1 MFCSKCG
8 NQLKDGDRF
17 CAKCGAAV
25 MKQYEPQENPA
36 AEPVYLQPPMS
47 GIMETQPVNHPAA
60 ASVQKKS
67 KKGIIIGLS
76 LGGVMLAL
84 ILAVALIFV
93 FGLKGGSKGND
104 GSINL
109 GYSTVVYDDQYTY
122 FLSET
127 ETWAPCIKRVSNDL
141 SGQPEILYESEEFEG
156 DGWSMYPM
164 HCMFLWNDKI
174 CFIEY
179 TNYTEQGDEEFEI
192 HWLSKDG
199 NENGTLISYEDFI
212 GYARSL
218 YRDDFQPLMEEVY
231 FFGDYLIFSDR
242 YSFCQLNLNTGG
254 MFEYDTLLSIQGPAC
269 FVAYND
275 GYYYYFVPDTENNR
289 MGETLYRMYSDIE
302 EGVLGEAEE
311 IWKVPLR
318 DDEDVL
324 DFWEKYYPFIPKGD
338 YLYYADSE
346 NIYRLSIN
354 DGRIETLASYEGTY
368 NRFALCENGLY
379 YFKNMTLCFLNTE
392 TLEETIF
399 DKVER
404 VPNLIY
410 AGANDACWMQGDS
423 TSHRYNCFLQDEQ
436 GGSYTYFGEESNAA
450 VESGQDASTEEQETV
465 NTTELYASIVE
476 SALERYGSLSFGGSE
491 YECYAK
497 GVIKLDLKD
506 FNQDGTDELVMLYTP
521 EGEGVFPVIDVWTVQ
536 NGEAIQLFSGRSKN
550 ESQESEIT
558 FSLYENAGCFY
569 IPVYDSLD
577 HNPVYVHLYGFDE
590 NGNFGEVYQY
600 ENNAFYM
607 NQLPDG
613 KKFAGCNTF
622 SFYFNAQFSGV
633 DAYESQKRTMEESLQ
648 GDMEYMLNELGIA
661 MPENSSGNTFSAYD
675 YEGNWTWQQEDSD
688 MTASLQLKAT
698 DESTLSGEL
707 SFYRF
712 FSDQLTVFSA
722 IS

>member
-8 NQLKDGDRF
+8 NPLPDDAKF
-17 CAKCGAAV
+17 CSACGTSVKISQEASPV
-25 MKQYEPQENPA
+25 PQRPAGRSDEVENIQTPK
-36 AEPVYLQPPMS
+36 PDPF
-47 GIMETQPVNHPAA
+47 METQNFHGQIGYGVAA
-60 ASVQKKS
+60 PVQKKS
-67 KKGIIIGLS
+67 KKELIIGLS
-76 LGGVMLAL
+76 LGGVLLAV

-104 GSINL
+104 GSIPL

-127 ETWAPCIKRVSNDL
+127 ETWEPCIKRVSNDL
-141 SGQPEILYESEEFEG
+141 RGKPEILYEAEEIKG
-156 DGWSMYPM
+156 DGWSQYPM
-164 HCMFLWNDKI
+164 GCIFLWNEKI
-174 CFIEY
+174 CFIEI
-179 TNYTEQGDEEFEI
+179 TKATEQGNDEYEI
-192 HWLSKDG
+192 HWLSKNG
-199 NENGTLISYEDFI
+199 KENGTLVSYEQLNTHGDLL
-212 GYARSL
+212 S
-218 YRDDFQPLMEEVY
+218 QMEGAY
-231 FFGDYLIFSDR
+231 FFNDYLIFGNR
-242 YSFCQLNLNTGG
+242 FSFYRLDLNTGELCRQED
-254 MFEYDTLLSIQGPAC
+254 FLDLEGPAC
-269 FVAYND
+269 FVAYQN
-275 GYYYYFVPDTENNR
+275 GYYYYFVPDMENNI
-289 MGETLYRMYSDIE
+289 MGETLYRKAVNS
-302 EGVLGEAEE
+302 EAAE
-311 IWKVPLR
+311 IGKVPSQDN
-318 DDEDVL
+318 DDVG
-324 DFWEKYYPFIPKGD
+324 KYFSFIPKGD
-338 YLYYADSE
+338 YLYYADLD
-346 NIYRLSIN
+346 NIYRLNIE
-354 DGRIETLASYEGTY
+354 DGSTETLASYERTY
-368 NRFALCENGLY
+368 NRFTMCENGLY
-379 YFKNMTLCFLNTE
+379 YFKDMTLRFLNTE
-392 TLEETIF
+392 TMEETVF
-399 DKVER
+399 DEVER
-404 VPNLIY
+404 IPALIY
-410 AGANDACWMQGDS
+410 AGANDSCWMQGDA
-423 TSHRYNCFLQDEQ
+423 TSHRYDCFLQDEQ

-536 NGEAIQLFSGRSKN
+536 NGEAIQLFSGRSQN

>member
-8 NQLKDGDRF
+8 NPLPDDAKF
-17 CAKCGAAV
+17 CNTCGAPVKISQEAWPV
-25 MKQYEPQENPA
+25 PQQPAGIPDETVNIQATKSEPLMEAENF
-36 AEPVYLQPPMS
+36 
-47 GIMETQPVNHPAA
+47 
-60 ASVQKKS
+60 SVQMSSGAATHGKKS
-67 KKGIIIGLS
+67 KKELVIGLS
-76 LGGVMLAL
+76 VGGVMLAV
-84 ILAVALIFV
+84 ILAVALVFV
-93 FGLKGGSKGND
+93 FCIKGGSKGND
-104 GSINL
+104 GSVPL
-109 GYSTVVYDDQYTY
+109 GYSTVYDDQYTY

-127 ETWAPCIKRVSNDL
+127 KEFEPCIKRIRNDL
-141 SGQPEILYESEEFEG
+141 SGDPEILYEAEEIKG
-156 DGWSMYPM
+156 DGWSQYPM
-164 HCMFLWNDKI
+164 GCIFLWNEKI
-174 CFIEY
+174 CFIEI
-179 TNYTEQGDEEFEI
+179 TKATEQGDREYEI

-199 NENGTLISYEDFI
+199 KENGTLVSYEQLSTYGDLL
-212 GYARSL
+212 S
-218 YRDDFQPLMEEVY
+218 QMEGAY
-231 FFGDYLIFSDR
+231 FFNDYLIFGNR
-242 YSFCQLNLNTGG
+242 FSFYRLDLNTGELCRQED
-254 MFEYDTLLSIQGPAC
+254 FLDLEGPAC
-269 FVAYND
+269 FVAYQN
-275 GYYYYFVPDTENNR
+275 GYYYYFVPDMENNI
-289 MGETLYRMYSDIE
+289 MGETLYRKAVNS
-302 EGVLGEAEE
+302 EAAE
-311 IWKVPLR
+311 IGKVPSQGN
-318 DDEDVL
+318 DDVG
-324 DFWEKYYPFIPKGD
+324 KYFSFIPKGD
-338 YLYYADSE
+338 YLYYADLD
-346 NIYRLSIN
+346 NIYRLNIE
-354 DGRIETLASYEGTY
+354 DGSTETLASYDDDVY
-368 NRFALCENGLY
+368 NRFCLSENGLY
-379 YFKNMTLCFLNTE
+379 YFKDMTLRFLNTE
-392 TLEETIF
+392 TMEETVF
-399 DKVER
+399 DEVER
-404 VPNLIY
+404 IPAFIY
-410 AGANDACWMQGDS
+410 AGANDSCWMQGDA
-423 TSHRYNCFLQDEQ
+423 TSHRYDCFLPDKQ
-436 GGSYTYFGEESNAA
+436 GGSFIYLGKSD
-450 VESGQDASTEEQETV
+450 QDASTEEQETV